1 MNVDEIRS
9 SSAASPLPRPARAT
23 VFILLLLT
31 ALTIA
36 YPLFLVTITSIRT
49 NADYLRAPF
58 GWPQEFTLD
67 AFIRIFDTFGAG
79 RAFINSLYVVSLST
93 AIAMSLAILGG
104 YALAKYPVPG
114 ARYITATFV
123 AVMLIPG
130 QVLIIPIYL
139 LLSKVQLVGTHP
151 GLMVV
156 YIATALP
163 FAIFFLSLSFKAI
176 PSEVLE
182 AAKIDGAGFFRTLWS
197 VVLPMSVSS
206 IATLAVLQFLGMWNE
221 LIFAYI
227 LLPDQELGLLTPLL
241 ARASGTSKFVSD
253 QTVVSAGLL
262 LTASVPLLLLAIA
275 SRYIMKGLSVGF
287 SR

>member
-1 MNVDEIRS
+1 
-9 SSAASPLPRPARAT
+9 
-23 VFILLLLT
+23 
-31 ALTIA
+31 
-36 YPLFLVTITSIRT
+36 
-49 NADYLRAPF
+49 
-58 GWPQEFTLD
+58 
-67 AFIRIFDTFGAG
+67 
-79 RAFINSLYVVSLST
+79 
-93 AIAMSLAILGG
+93 
-104 YALAKYPVPG
+104 VPG